1 MLRRQSS
8 QLSRPRQSS
17 ENKCGPEGAI
27 TTAHSKEGVLTTAID
42 ALSAADILAG
52 LPKRI
57 SKVIAPHIADRPSDP
72 ALVEADRSWSY
83 REFGG
88 AVAAVVEDLV
98 RLQIQSGDRVLLAS
112 ENSVA
117 LAALIFACS
126 ELDAWPVVVN
136 PRLSPRELDQIYVHS
151 GARRIFITT
160 ESSKEAAAHAVRL
173 GAELHRIGPLSG
185 VGVSA
190 LNETTEPEPVEVDR
204 ARQVAALMYTSG
216 TTGQPKGV
224 MLSHRGM
231 LFAASASVLLRGT
244 APGDRVYAV
253 LPMSHVVGFSIL
265 LVATLMAG
273 ATAHVVPKYDP
284 AALVKSIAEDGIT
297 DLFGV
302 PATYQRLLEFK
313 AVSGLT
319 RLERGQLRRILVAG
333 APLDLNLKA
342 RVEEEFDQP
351 LLNNYGIT
359 ECSPSLT
366 GVRLDS
372 PRNDESVGKFLPG
385 IEHRLVNSRGVA
397 VRPGEVGELHVR
409 GPNVMLGYYRAP
421 ELTAKAIDAE
431 GWFNTGDLARLEDD
445 HLFIVGRS
453 KELIIRSGFNVYPAE
468 VEAVL
473 NAHEL
478 VVQSAVI
485 GRPVNGNEEVVAFV
499 QLLPGATIEPAE
511 LMRYAATQL
520 TSYKRP
526 CEIVILEALPAAS
539 TGKVLKHQLWEAAQA
554 AQARV
559 ALLPKQVQTVA

>member
-1 MLRRQSS
+1 VIKKARRQ
-8 QLSRPRQSS
+8 
-17 ENKCGPEGAI
+17 ED
-27 TTAHSKEGVLTTAID
+27 VLTTALDGI
-42 ALSAADILAG
+42 SAADILAG
-52 LPKRI
+52 LPNRM
-57 SKVIAPHIADRPSDP
+57 SKVIAPHIADQAAHP
-72 ALVEADRSWSY
+72 ALVEAGRSWNY

-88 AVAAVVEDLV
+88 AVAAAAADLT
-98 RLQIQSGDRVLLAS
+98 RLQIRPGDRVLLAS

-117 LAALIFACS
+117 VAALIFACS
-126 ELDAWPVVVN
+126 ELGAWPVVVN
-136 PRLSPRELDQIYVHS
+136 PRLSPRELDQIYTHS
-151 GARRIFITT
+151 GARRILIAT
-160 ESSKEAAAHAVRL
+160 EISKEAAAHAARL
-173 GAELHRIGPLSG
+173 GAELHRIGPFG
-185 VGVSA
+185 GIGVSA
-190 LNETTEPEPVEVDR
+190 LNEMTEPEQSEDDP

-224 MLSHRGM
+224 MLSHRGV
-231 LFAASASVLLRGT
+231 LFAARASVLLRGT
-244 APGDRVYAV
+244 APGDRVYAA
-253 LPMSHVVGFSIL
+253 LPMSHIVGFSVL

-273 ATAHVVPKYDP
+273 ATAHVVAKYDP
-284 AALVKSIAEDGIT
+284 AALAKALAEDGIT

-313 AVSGLT
+313 TVNGLV
-319 RLERGQLRRILVAG
+319 RLERGRLRRMLVAG

-342 RVEEEFDQP
+342 RVEEEFGQP
-351 LLNNYGIT
+351 LFNNYGIT

-385 IEHRLVNSRGVA
+385 IEHRLVDSRGVTVNA
-397 VRPGEVGELHVR
+397 GEVGELHVR

-421 ELTAKAIDAE
+421 DLTAKAVDAE
-431 GWFNTGDLARLEDD
+431 GWFNTGDLGRLDGD

-485 GRPVNGNEEVVAFV
+485 GRPVSGNEEVVAFV

-511 LMRYAATQL
+511 LMRYAAAQL

-539 TGKVLKHQLWEAAQA
+539 TGKILKHKLWEVAQA
-554 AQARV
+554 AHAGG
-559 ALLPKQVQTVA
+559 ASPPKQLRTVA